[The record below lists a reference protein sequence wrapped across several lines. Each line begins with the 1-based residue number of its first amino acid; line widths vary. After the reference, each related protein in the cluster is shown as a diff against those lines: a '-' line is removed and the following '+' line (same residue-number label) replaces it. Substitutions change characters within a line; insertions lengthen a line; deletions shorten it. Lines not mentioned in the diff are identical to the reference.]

1 MKAFSTFVI
10 KNKLFSHLRQLF
22 VIGTCCCT
30 IREPAR
36 FVINDSCGACFSS
49 GTSDVFPQAGLWH
62 RRAGTAVSRQRHPDP
77 CPGPSGCPRGC
88 RFLLPPLCPPL
99 TYGQGRVAP
108 EVLALGAARRHQT
121 TGRGEAVTSFKMLPN
136 VDVSVQ
142 AYHGKSQPGNTRIVS
157 QFYTQVFVVVPI
169 SRLLFTVLSNN
180 LKLS

>member
-77 CPGPSGCPRGC
+77 RPGPSGRHRGAASSFLHC
-88 RFLLPPLCPPL
+88 VLLLPTGRAGWHQRYLL
-99 TYGQGRVAP
+99 WEQQG
-108 EVLALGAARRHQT
+108 HQT
-121 TGRGEAVTSFKMLPN
+121 TGRGEALTSFKMLPN